1 MNSKIPIISE
11 SRMNAWAKD
20 VENEGIVKAFLEIN
34 NIESSD
40 AGVYSCHAWNS
51 YGDDSATITVTS
63 KTFKAQ

>member
-1 MNSKIPIISE
+1 
-11 SRMNAWAKD
+11 MNAWAKD